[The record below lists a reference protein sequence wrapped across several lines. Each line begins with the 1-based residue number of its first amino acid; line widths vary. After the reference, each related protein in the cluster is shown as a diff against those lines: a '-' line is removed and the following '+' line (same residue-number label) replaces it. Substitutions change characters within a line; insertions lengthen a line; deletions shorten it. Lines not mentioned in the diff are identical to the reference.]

1 MEVIYLEKEITLKI
15 SYIKWGYVC
24 LHTYIGAKTNKVED
38 FMSAPYFEIVYTI
51 SKANKLLKCIRFIVV
66 IHFGQKSQKCLGQ
79 LHLQLLV
86 IVLKLVQ

>member
-24 LHTYIGAKTNKVED
+24 LHTYVGAKTNKIED

-51 SKANKLLKCIRFIVV
+51 SKANK
-66 IHFGQKSQKCLGQ
+66 
-79 LHLQLLV
+79 
-86 IVLKLVQ
+86 